1 MEPSNYLIRG
11 ELKYRTGQA
20 FDPVAGGHR
29 LVLNFCQEDY
39 GSSYNKD
46 ITKKWAKVEQEFKL
60 WRQTQLNFKT
70 GKIKEARVQSDL
82 VVLNILMPSLDLNVL
97 ASVLKDVVAVSE
109 DYGGSSVH
117 ISASNLGLT
126 EENKNQ
132 IEDLITKILR
142 KKGIHTT
149 IYT

>member
-11 ELKYRTGQA
+11 ELKYRTSEA

-29 LVLNFCQEDY
+29 VVLNFCQEDFNN
-39 GSSYNKD
+39 SYNKA

-60 WRQTQLNFKT
+60 WRQTQLNFKI
-70 GKIKEARVQSDL
+70 GKNKEVRVQSDL
-82 VVLNILMPSLDLNVL
+82 VVLNILMPNLDLDVL
-97 ASVLKDVVAVSE
+97 ACILKDVVAVSE

-117 ISASNLGLT
+117 LSASNLGLT
-126 EENKNQ
+126 EENKEQ

-142 KKGIHTT
+142 RKGIHTT
-149 IYT
+149 IYP